1 MKIKYLKV
9 MHNANIGDVLEVT
22 DFEANILIKTGVA
35 EAAEDTPN
43 TQDQASAIV
52 YTPIDTTGLLLNLNR
67 TPVVDDFGELIA
79 EQQVKSEEK
88 PKQPRKPRNKKTAE
102 QE

>member
-35 EAAEDTPN
+35 EAAEDTLN
-43 TQDQASAIV
+43 KQDQALAII
-52 YTPIDTTGLLLNLNR
+52 YTPIDTTGLLLNLNG
-67 TPVVDDFGELIA
+67 TPVVDDFSELIA
-79 EQQVKSEEK
+79 EKQPVIEEK
-88 PKQPRKPRNKKTAE
+88 SKPPRKPRNKKTAD

>member
-9 MHNANIGDVLEVT
+9 MHNAKVGDVLEVT

-35 EAAEDTPN
+35 EEFKE
-43 TQDQASAIV
+43 
-52 YTPIDTTGLLLNLNR
+52 
-67 TPVVDDFGELIA
+67 PVKKA
-79 EQQVKSEEK
+79 PPKKTKSEE
-88 PKQPRKPRNKKTAE
+88 

>member
-9 MHNANIGDVLEVT
+9 MHNAKVSDVLEVT

-35 EAAEDTPN
+35 EEYKEPVKK
-43 TQDQASAIV
+43 AS
-52 YTPIDTTGLLLNLNR
+52 TKKT
-67 TPVVDDFGELIA
+67 
-79 EQQVKSEEK
+79 KSEE
-88 PKQPRKPRNKKTAE
+88 